1 MSRTKSLAP
10 IGHAVPADDLP
21 KFASGPQSA
30 GQGFRANLI
39 QREIDC
45 LRSANRAMREALR
58 AVIDDVEGPR
68 RPYSTDSYL
77 PHHIVVQAR
86 RALTLGGLL

>member
-1 MSRTKSLAP
+1 MYRTKSLAP

-45 LRSANRAMREALR
+45 LRSANRTMREALR
-58 AVIDDVEGPR
+58 AVIDEVTPGPH
-68 RPYSTDSYL
+68 SSDSRL
-77 PHHIVVQAR
+77 PDHIVGQAR

>member
-1 MSRTKSLAP
+1 MSRTNSLAP

-21 KFASGPQSA
+21 KFANGPQSA

-45 LRSANRAMREALR
+45 LRSANRELREALA
-58 AVIDDVEGPR
+58 AVLAEVDGPG
-68 RPYSTDSYL
+68 RPYSGDSYL
-77 PHHIVVQAR
+77 PPHIVAQAR

>member
-1 MSRTKSLAP
+1 MTAALSRPNPLAP
-10 IGHAVPADDLP
+10 IGHAGKFAPTLADERLAIAGLP
-21 KFASGPQSA
+21 KFAATPTA
-30 GQGFRANLI
+30 AANGFRAALI

-58 AVIDDVEGPR
+58 AVIDEVEGP
-68 RPYSTDSYL
+68 
-77 PHHIVVQAR
+77 R